1 MCRNPNEAYRR
12 NVLFESSTPSAPRP
26 AMVAP
31 DVSSPG
37 MEYAIRLRKQKPV
50 IERAQLK
57 LAACTGEGAPG
68 AWWWGHP

>member
-1 MCRNPNEAYRR
+1 
-12 NVLFESSTPSAPRP
+12 
-26 AMVAP
+26 MVAF

-50 IERAQLK
+50 IERAELK